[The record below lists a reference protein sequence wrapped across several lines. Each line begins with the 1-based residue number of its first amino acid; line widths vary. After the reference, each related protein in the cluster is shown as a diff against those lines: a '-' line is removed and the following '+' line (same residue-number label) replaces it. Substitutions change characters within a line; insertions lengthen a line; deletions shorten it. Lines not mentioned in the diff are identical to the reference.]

1 MTALITAVQAQARG
15 VGLALDTTTLQA
27 IIDDEEAIM
36 IARYGGHGDGTTSV
50 TEVGRREG
58 GNVFLRRTP
67 LSITSVTQADYPGGT
82 GSALATTERYSWLN
96 GEARIE
102 LYPAST
108 PYAAQY
114 DAGKLITVIYVP
126 ADDRAK
132 RRSILLELV
141 RIATE
146 QPTASGGGKTSGL
159 GFSGEDGSGSSSL
172 ELDVSRAR
180 VCRKLEFFST

>member
-1 MTALITAVQAQARG
+1 MALITAAQAQARG
-15 VGLALDTTTLQA
+15 VGLALSEAALQA

-36 IARYGGHGDGTTSV
+36 IARYGVHGDGTTSV

-58 GNVFLRRTP
+58 GSVFLRRTP
-67 LSITSVTQADYPGGT
+67 LSITSVTQAEYPGGT
-82 GSALATTERYSWLN
+82 ATALATTERYTWLN

-114 DAGKLITVIYVP
+114 DAGKLITVVYVP

-132 RRSILLELV
+132 RRSVLLELV

-146 QPTASGGGKTSGL
+146 QPTATGGGKVSGL
-159 GFSGEDGSGSSSL
+159 GFSVDEGSAASSYD
-172 ELDVSRAR
+172 LDVARAR
-180 VCRKLEFFST
+180 ACRKLEFFST